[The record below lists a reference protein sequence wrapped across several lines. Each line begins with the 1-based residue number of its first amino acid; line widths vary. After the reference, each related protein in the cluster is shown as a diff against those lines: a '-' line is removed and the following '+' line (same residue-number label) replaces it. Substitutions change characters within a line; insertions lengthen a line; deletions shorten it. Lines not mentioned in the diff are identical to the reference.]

1 LPNGHPLRPTIF
13 DRSGVQGL
21 PRYVVDRDDRPLVYA
36 TLGTIFNRAT
46 RVFRAILDGLR
57 DAPVEL
63 VLTVGRNVDP
73 RELGEQ
79 PPHVHIERYVPQ
91 SLILPYCSAVIT
103 HAGFNTTMASLSHG
117 LPVCCLPLGGDQGV
131 NAVRCTQ
138 LGVGLSCAPD
148 PACIRSAVQRL
159 LVEDDFR
166 ARAAVLRA
174 EIEAMPG
181 PDAASDLIERLASG
195 ETVTPLASRQ
205 RA

>member
-1 LPNGHPLRPTIF
+1 M
-13 DRSGVQGL
+13 
-21 PRYVVDRDDRPLVYA
+21 YA

-46 RVFRAILDGLR
+46 RVFRAILDALR
-57 DAPVEL
+57 DEPVEL

-103 HAGFNTTMASLSHG
+103 HAGFNTTMASLGHG

-138 LGVGLSCAPD
+138 LGVGLSCAPVNLERPSASTIDPDGVD
-148 PACIRSAVQRL
+148 PAGIRSRCGASSSKTTSVLGPR
-159 LVEDDFR
+159 
-166 ARAAVLRA
+166 LRA

-181 PDAASDLIERLASG
+181 PDAASDFIELLARG
-195 ETVTPLASRQ
+195 ETVRPWRQ
-205 RA
+205 GRAL